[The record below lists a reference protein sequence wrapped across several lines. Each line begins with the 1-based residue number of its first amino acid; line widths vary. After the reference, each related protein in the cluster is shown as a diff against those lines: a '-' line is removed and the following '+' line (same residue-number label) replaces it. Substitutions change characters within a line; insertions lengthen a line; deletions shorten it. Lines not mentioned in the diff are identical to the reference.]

1 LIREVNI
8 NDAKAIVKIYNH
20 YIKSSIATFEEEV
33 ISEEEIKNRITKVS
47 KDYPR
52 IVYEENGIV
61 SGYAYA
67 TRWKDRNAYRFT
79 AEIAVYVENGNEGKG
94 IGTELLKNLIE
105 LSNKKGLNKLMA
117 GIAIPNE
124 ASIALHERFGFEK
137 CAHFK
142 QSGYKFGKWIDV
154 GYWEKILV

>member
-47 KDYPR
+47 KDYPW

>member
-1 LIREVNI
+1 MIREVNI

-47 KDYPR
+47 KDYPW